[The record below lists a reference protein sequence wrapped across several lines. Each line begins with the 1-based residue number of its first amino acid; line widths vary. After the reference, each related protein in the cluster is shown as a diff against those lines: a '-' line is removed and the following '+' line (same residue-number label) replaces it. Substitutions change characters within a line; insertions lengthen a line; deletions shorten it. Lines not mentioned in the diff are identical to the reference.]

1 MVGVKTS
8 PKIALVV
15 LLVLAAAMTFLA
27 LNRAGTSPAAAESR
41 SPVPVYSYSADTRP
55 TVEVYG
61 DSIANGD
68 SVNFQGVDVGPTSW
82 THYVGD
88 HGVRF
93 VGGFAQGGRTSTGIR
108 GEDRGIRAS
117 LVVYGVGTN
126 DFRTD
131 VSFEKFASNAR
142 EFADLQDPREMFVV
156 VALGP
161 MNDRPQDEVE
171 EWNARLR
178 ELASEEAWT
187 LVDPWDGIRGDD
199 NAYVEGYNQDALH
212 PNEKGAAR
220 YAQNMAEQL
229 LAAHEA
235 RDGQE

>member
-1 MVGVKTS
+1 MKTS
-8 PKIALVV
+8 SKIALLA
-15 LLVLAAAMTFLA
+15 LLVVAGAVALLA
-27 LNRAGTSPAAAESR
+27 LNRPVVSPAAEAENR
-41 SPVPVYSYSADTRP
+41 SPVPVHSYSADTRP

-61 DSIANGD
+61 DSITNGD
-68 SVNFQGVDVGPTSW
+68 SVNFQGADAGPTSW
-82 THYVGD
+82 AHYVGD

-93 VGGFAQGGRTSTGIR
+93 VGGFAQGGRTSAGMS

-117 LVVYGVGTN
+117 LVVYGLGTN
-126 DFRTD
+126 DLRTG
-131 VSFEKFASNAR
+131 VPFEEFASNAR

-171 EWNARLR
+171 EWNARLG
-178 ELASEEAWT
+178 ELASEEGWT
-187 LVDPWDGIRGDD
+187 LVDPWEGIRGDD
-199 NAYVEGYNQDALH
+199 NAYVEGFNQDAFH
-212 PNEKGAAR
+212 PNEEGAAL

-229 LAAHEA
+229 LAAYQG

>member
-1 MVGVKTS
+1 MKTS
-8 PKIALVV
+8 SKIALLV
-15 LLVLAAAMTFLA
+15 LLVVSGAAAFLA
-27 LNRAGTSPAAAESR
+27 LNRPVVSPAADAENR
-41 SPVPVYSYSADTRP
+41 SPVPVHSYSADTRP

-68 SVNFQGVDVGPTSW
+68 SANFQGADAGPTSW
-82 THYVGD
+82 AHYVGD

-93 VGGFAQGGRTSTGIR
+93 VGGFAQGGRTSAGMS

-117 LVVYGVGTN
+117 MVVYGLGTN
-126 DFRTD
+126 DLREE
-131 VSFEKFASNAR
+131 VPFEEFASNAR

-171 EWNARLR
+171 EWNARLG
-178 ELASEEAWT
+178 ELASEEGWT
-187 LVDPWDGIRGDD
+187 LVDPWEGIRGDD
-199 NAYVEGYNQDALH
+199 NAYVEGFNQDDLH
-212 PNEKGAAR
+212 PNEEGAAL

-229 LAAHEA
+229 LAAYEG
-235 RDGQE
+235 RDDEE

>member
-1 MVGVKTS
+1 MGRVKTS
-8 PKIALVV
+8 SKIALMALL
-15 LLVLAAAMTFLA
+15 LLVGAVAALA
-27 LNRAGTSPAAAESR
+27 LNRPGPAPAAEAESR

-68 SVNFQGVDVGPTSW
+68 SVNFQGVDTGPTSW

-93 VGGFAQGGRTSTGIR
+93 VGGFAQGGRTSAGIR

-117 LVVYGVGTN
+117 LVLYGLGTN

-131 VSFEKFASNAR
+131 VPFEKFASNAR
-142 EFADLQDPREMFVV
+142 EFADKQEPGEKFVV

-161 MNDRPQDEVE
+161 MNDRSQDGIKA
-171 EWNARLR
+171 WNAQLQ
-178 ELASEEAWT
+178 ELASEEGWT
-187 LVDPWDGIRGDD
+187 LADPWEGIRGEG
-199 NAYVEGYNQDALH
+199 NEYVEGYNQDALH
-212 PNEKGAAR
+212 PNEKGAAL

-229 LAAHEA
+229 LAVHE
-235 RDGQE
+235 G

>member
-1 MVGVKTS
+1 MKTS
-8 PKIALVV
+8 SKIALLA
-15 LLVLAAAMTFLA
+15 LLVVAGAAAFLA
-27 LNRAGTSPAAAESR
+27 LNRPVVSPAAEAENR
-41 SPVPVYSYSADTRP
+41 SPVPVHSYSADTRP

-68 SVNFQGVDVGPTSW
+68 SVDFQGADAGPTSW
-82 THYVGD
+82 AHHVGD

-93 VGGFAQGGRTSTGIR
+93 VGGFAQGGRTSAGMS

-117 LVVYGVGTN
+117 LVVYGLGTN
-126 DFRTD
+126 DLRTD
-131 VSFEKFASNAR
+131 VPFEEFASNAR

-171 EWNARLR
+171 EWNARLG
-178 ELASEEAWT
+178 ELASEEGWT
-187 LVDPWDGIRGDD
+187 LVDPWEGIRGDD
-199 NAYVEGYNQDALH
+199 NAYVEGFNQDHLH
-212 PNEKGAAR
+212 PNEEGAAL

-229 LAAHEA
+229 LAAYQG